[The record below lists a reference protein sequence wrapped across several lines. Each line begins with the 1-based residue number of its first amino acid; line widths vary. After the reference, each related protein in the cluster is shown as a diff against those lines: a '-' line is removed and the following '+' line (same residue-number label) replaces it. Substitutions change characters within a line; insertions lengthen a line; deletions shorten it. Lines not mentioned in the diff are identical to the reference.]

1 MADDEQPT
9 GNTGAPVANLMP
21 TPGMAPLTPS
31 HTVTSGQTNVT
42 SVKPSA
48 GFLSGIRQGQMASQQ
63 EQDAAATGNEAQV
76 QLARQ
81 QAALYQGQ
89 AATDEQ
95 YLRER
100 QALRAE
106 HEQRLRDAH
115 ADLDQRIQA
124 ASQDPTSFWDD
135 RSSSDRILARIGV
148 FLGAIGGS
156 VTGGGN
162 KALDYLNSQI
172 TADTEAKQ
180 KRGEKLMK
188 LAETSKGLLADAYRQ
203 RAEDLQDVDAQHAAG
218 LQMISN
224 QAETYA
230 KTMLPTELQAQ
241 GMQKVAQLK
250 QAAAMKLQEAH
261 EKLNTRIESQGGHTT
276 DVTALNA
283 ANQPHVLYDPGT
295 GKPILQAPQATVA
308 KLEKKTAEEGE
319 FSAAAQA
326 HAQVLDKASP
336 LDRMLANHPDLP
348 QTEASKELL
357 RTRGLANEA
366 YVKAQHLSERPTS
379 ERQKEIEK
387 VLPTGGLFNSPLAQW
402 QAAPRV
408 AQERLS
414 TAFAGEGAAGLAP
427 SLAGK
432 PAAQTSPR
440 PTLSA
445 REANRLARQILQNP
459 ASHSPEDVQAARA
472 TIAHLKAQLGGG
484 I

>member
-1 MADDEQPT
+1 MGDDEQPT
-9 GNTGAPVANLMP
+9 PNAGAPVPSLMP
-21 TPGMAPLTPS
+21 SPGMAPLTPS
-31 HTVTSGQTNVT
+31 HTVTSGQTDVT
-42 SVKPSA
+42 SVKPDA
-48 GFLSGIRQGQMASQQ
+48 GFLSAIRQGQMAAQQ

-76 QLARQ
+76 QVARQ
-81 QAALYQGQ
+81 QANLYQGQ

-100 QALRAE
+100 QALRVE

-124 ASQDPTSFWDD
+124 ASQNPTSYWED
-135 RSSSDRILARIGV
+135 RSSADRTMARIGV

-261 EKLNTRIESQGGHTT
+261 EKLNTRIESQGGHTV
-276 DVTALNA
+276 DVTALSA
-283 ANQPHVLYDPGT
+283 ANQPQPHTLYDPTT
-295 GKPILQAPQATVA
+295 GKPILQAPESTVNM
-308 KLEKKTAEEGE
+308 LGKKTAEEGE
-319 FSAAAQA
+319 FSAAAQT
-326 HAQVLDKASP
+326 HAQALASANP
-336 LDRMLANHPDLP
+336 IDRMLANYPSLP
-348 QTEASKELL
+348 QTDASKELA

-366 YVKAQHLSERPTS
+366 YVKSQHLSERPTA

-387 VLPTGGLFNSPLAQW
+387 VLPPGGLFNNPLAQW
-402 QAAPRV
+402 QAAPKV

-414 TAFAGEGAAGLAP
+414 ATFAGQGAAGLAP
-427 SLAGK
+427 TLADK
-432 PAAQTSPR
+432 PAAQPR
-440 PTLSA
+440 PSLSA

-472 TIAHLKAQLGGG
+472 TIAHLKSQLGGG
-484 I
+484 Q